1 MNIRRKY
8 EQDPNYEMSSN
19 DGKDYS
25 LILYNDDVHDFN
37 YVINSL
43 MEVCKHDAVQAE
55 QCTYL
60 VHYHGNCQIK
70 TGKYNQL
77 CDIKNKLVKKGLT
90 VEMI

>member
-1 MNIRRKY
+1 MDIRRKY

-25 LILYNDDVHDFN
+25 LILYNDDVHDFS

-43 MEVCKHDAVQAE
+43 IEVCKHDPVQAE

-60 VHYHGNCQIK
+60 VHYHGSCQVK
-70 TGKYNQL
+70 TGKYAQISQ
-77 CDIKNKLVKKGLT
+77 IKNNLTEKGLT
-90 VEMI
+90 VEML

>member
-1 MNIRRKY
+1 
-8 EQDPNYEMSSN
+8 
-19 DGKDYS
+19 
-25 LILYNDDVHDFN
+25 
-37 YVINSL
+37 

>member
-1 MNIRRKY
+1 MNIKRQY

-43 MEVCKHDAVQAE
+43 IEICRHDPVQAE

-60 VHYHGNCQIK
+60 VHYTGKCQIK
-70 TGKYNQL
+70 SGKYDQL
-77 CDIKNKLVKKGLT
+77 RAIKDKLLSKGLT
-90 VEMI
+90 VEII

>member
-1 MNIRRKY
+1 MDIKRQY
-8 EQDPNYEMSSN
+8 EQDPNYELSSN

-43 MEVCKHDAVQAE
+43 IEICKHEPLQAE

-60 VHYHGNCQIK
+60 VHY
-70 TGKYNQL
+70 TGKCQVKVGKFDQL
-77 CDIKNKLVKKGLT
+77 RIIKEKMLNKGLT

>member
-25 LILYNDDVHDFN
+25 LILYNDDIHDFN
-37 YVINSL
+37 YVISSL
-43 MEVCKHDAVQAE
+43 IEICNHDEIQAE

-60 VHYHGNCQIK
+60 VHYSGNCQIK
-70 TGKYNQL
+70 RGKHNQL
-77 CDIKNKLVKKGLT
+77 NQIKNELIEKGLT

>member
-1 MNIRRKY
+1 MNIRRQY

-37 YVINSL
+37 YVIDSL
-43 MEVCKHDAVQAE
+43 IDICKHDPVQAE

-60 VHYHGNCQIK
+60 VHYTGKCQIK
-70 TGKYNQL
+70 AGKFDQL
-77 CDIKNKLVKKGLT
+77 RIIKNKLLDKGLT

>member
-8 EQDPNYEMSSN
+8 EEDPNYEMSSN

-25 LILYNDDVHDFN
+25 LILYNDDIHDFN
-37 YVINSL
+37 FVINSL
-43 MEVCKHDAVQAE
+43 IEICNHDEIQAE

-60 VHYHGNCQIK
+60 VHYSGNCQIK
-70 TGKYNQL
+70 RGKHNQL
-77 CDIKNKLVKKGLT
+77 NRIKNELIEKGLT

>member
-8 EQDPNYEMSSN
+8 EEDSNYEMSSN

-25 LILYNDDVHDFN
+25 LVLYNDDVHDFN

-43 MEVCKHDAVQAE
+43 IEICNHEAVQAE

-60 VHYHGNCQIK
+60 VHYRGNCQIK
-70 TGKYNQL
+70 TGKFNQL
-77 CDIKNKLVKKGLT
+77 YQIKTRLIEKGLT